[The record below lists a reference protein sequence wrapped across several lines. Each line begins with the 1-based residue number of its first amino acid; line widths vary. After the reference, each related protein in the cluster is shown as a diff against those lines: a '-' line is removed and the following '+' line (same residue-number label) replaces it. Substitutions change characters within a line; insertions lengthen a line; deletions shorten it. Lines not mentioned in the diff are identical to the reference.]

1 MPKLI
6 LIKHAHSQMTPGLPP
21 EQWELS
27 EQGRERSNAL
37 AARLATHVPDLI
49 FSSEER
55 KAAQTAERLASKL
68 DRPWQASPGLQE
80 HDRGNVPVMATKDF
94 ISAMAQVFRRPQER
108 VLGRETADQALT
120 RFERALSGLLDQHA
134 GEDVAIVTHG
144 TVIALFAA
152 EHADVDPFLNWRR
165 MGLPS
170 FMVFERPAMTLV
182 ETVASVE

>member
-6 LIKHAHSQMTPGLPP
+6 LIKHAHSQMTPGVPP
-21 EQWELS
+21 EQWGLS
-27 EQGRERSNAL
+27 DQGRERCGAL
-37 AARLATHVPDLI
+37 AARLSAHTPDLI

-55 KAAQTAERLASKL
+55 KALQTAELLSNELK
-68 DRPWQASPGLQE
+68 RPWQAVAGVQE

-108 VLGRETADQALT
+108 VLGRESADQALT
-120 RFERALSGLLDQHA
+120 RFERALSGLLDRHTE
-134 GEDVAIVTHG
+134 EDVAVVTHG

-152 EHADVDPFLNWRR
+152 EHADVDPFLNWRQ

-170 FMVFERPAMTLV
+170 FMIFERPGMTLV
-182 ETVASVE
+182 ETVAPVA

>member
-6 LIKHAHSQMTPGLPP
+6 LIKHAHSQMNPSLPP

-27 EQGRERSNAL
+27 EQGRKRCAAL
-37 AARLATHVPDLI
+37 AARLSAHVPDLI

-55 KAAQTAERLASKL
+55 KASQTAELLAQQL
-68 DRPWQASPGLQE
+68 NRPWQPAPGLQE

-94 ISAMAQVFRRPQER
+94 ISAMAQVFRRPHER
-108 VLGRETADQALT
+108 VLGRESADEALT
-120 RFERALSGLLDQHA
+120 RFERALSDLLDQHSDK
-134 GEDVAIVTHG
+134 DVAVVTHG

-152 EHADVDPFLNWRR
+152 EHADVDPFLNWRQ

-170 FMVFERPAMTLV
+170 FMVFERPAMRLV

>member
-6 LIKHAHSQMTPGLPP
+6 LIKHAHSQMTPGVPP
-21 EQWELS
+21 EQWGLS
-27 EQGRERSNAL
+27 DQGHERCGAL
-37 AARLATHVPDLI
+37 AARLSVHTPDLI

-55 KAAQTAERLASKL
+55 KALQTAELLSNELK
-68 DRPWQASPGLQE
+68 RPWQAVAGLQE

-108 VLGRETADQALT
+108 VLGRESADQALT
-120 RFERALSGLLDQHA
+120 RFERALSGLLDRHTE
-134 GEDVAIVTHG
+134 EDVAVVTHG

-152 EHADVDPFLNWRR
+152 EHADVDPFLNWRQ

-170 FMVFERPAMTLV
+170 FMIFERPGMTLV
-182 ETVASVE
+182 ETVASVA

>member
-27 EQGRERSNAL
+27 AQGRDRCAPL
-37 AARLATHVPDLI
+37 ASRLSTHLPDLI

-55 KAAQTAERLASKL
+55 KASQTAELLATQL
-68 DRPWQASPGLQE
+68 DRPWSAAPGLQE
-80 HDRGNVPVMATKDF
+80 HDRSNVPVMATKDF
-94 ISAMAQVFRRPQER
+94 ISAMAQVFRRPHER
-108 VLGRETADQALT
+108 VLGRETADEALT
-120 RFERALSGLLDQHA
+120 RFERSLSNLLDQHS
-134 GEDVAIVTHG
+134 DKNVAIVTHG

-152 EHADVDPFLNWRR
+152 EHADVDPFLNWRQ

-170 FMVFERPAMTLV
+170 FMIFERPAMTLV